1 VAYVRMFSGTVRTRD
16 RLRFGPDN
24 AAGPGGAAAA
34 TVTGISTVNGISVF
48 ERGPASPRPLARAGQ
63 IATLRGLAGAR
74 IGDYVGRPPAGR
86 VGPQFAPPAL
96 ESVVQARRPGD
107 QARLR
112 AALGQLAEA
121 DPLINARQA
130 GQEIS
135 VSLYGEVQKEVIG
148 ATLASDFGVEVTFRE
163 TTTIYVERPAGAG
176 EAAQLIGAA
185 GNPFPA
191 TLGLRV
197 EPGPPGSGVA
207 VRVEVGIRSVPMYVY
222 KTSGAFAEMMAEYV
236 THALREGPCGWRVTD
251 CAVTVNQ
258 VGYVSPATTA
268 AHYRKLTP
276 LVLMAALRQAG
287 TVVCEPMVTVTLE
300 VPGTAVAAVL
310 TASARLGGVAQ
321 VPVQHG
327 DLAAVETVLPAAR
340 AQDLQRMLPGLT
352 GGEGVAETSFAGYR
366 PLRGH
371 RRQ

>member
-1 VAYVRMFSGTVRTRD
+1 
-16 RLRFGPDN
+16 
-24 AAGPGGAAAA
+24 
-34 TVTGISTVNGISVF
+34 
-48 ERGPASPRPLARAGQ
+48 
-63 IATLRGLAGAR
+63 
-74 IGDYVGRPPAGR
+74 
-86 VGPQFAPPAL
+86 
-96 ESVVQARRPGD
+96 
-107 QARLR
+107 
-112 AALGQLAEA
+112 
-121 DPLINARQA
+121 
-130 GQEIS
+130 
-135 VSLYGEVQKEVIG
+135 VQKEVIG

-163 TTTIYVERPAGAG
+163 TTTRYVERPAGAG
-176 EAAQLIGAA
+176 QAAQLIGAA

-207 VRVEVGIRSVPMYVY
+207 VRVDVGIRSVPMYVY

-287 TVVCEPMVTVTLE
+287 TVVCEPMVTVALE

-321 VPVQHG
+321 VPVSHG

-340 AQDLQRMLPGLT
+340 AQELQRMLPGLT